1 MPEAKEWLAK
11 RTKEQ
16 RRLYQ
21 QYGQTLEEEHTGEYV
36 AIASSGETI
45 LGKRMGEVAQQ
56 ALDAFGKSNFG
67 IFRVG
72 HRTLTRWL
80 KTAA

>member
-1 MPEAKEWLAK
+1 MPEAKEWLAE
-11 RTKEQ
+11 RAKEK

-21 QYGQTLEEEHTGEYV
+21 QYGQALEEEHTGEYV
-36 AIASSGETI
+36 AIASGGETI

-56 ALDAFGKSNFG
+56 ALDTFGKRNFG

-72 HRTLTRWL
+72 HHTLTRWL